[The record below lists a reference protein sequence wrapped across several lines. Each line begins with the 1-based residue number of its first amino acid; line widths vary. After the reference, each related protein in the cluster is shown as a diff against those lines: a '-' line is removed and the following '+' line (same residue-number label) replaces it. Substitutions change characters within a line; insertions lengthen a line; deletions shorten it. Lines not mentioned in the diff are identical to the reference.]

1 MKEEADLLENIQAE
15 AQRGELS
22 RRLWASGDG
31 GKEAGK
37 TGFWRQAAKTVLTLP
52 RQTSDIRSHIN
63 GKLGE
68 IL

>member
-1 MKEEADLLENIQAE
+1 MKEEADLLESIQAE

-52 RQTSDIRSHIN
+52 RQESDISSYIY
-63 GKLGE
+63 GKIQE
-68 IL
+68 F